1 MRVLRYASPQQ
12 ELSNKAASFVSAR
25 ATQPNITIDAES
37 FADQVNS
44 AGKLL
49 VDNKN
54 TYTSLVTIKTCQVR
68 QA

>member
-1 MRVLRYASPQQ
+1 MHRH
-12 ELSNKAASFVSAR
+12 NKSFLTRLPHLYLPGRRSR
-25 ATQPNITIDAES
+25 ITIDAES

-44 AGKLL
+44 AAKLL